1 MSRSAL
7 LIAILASFLSTAQMC
22 SSKDD
27 LSPEGVRLSCFSDKS
42 LTDVSWQKDQLQFF
56 QKPKSGP
63 LKVVVYTYKNES
75 FLAFENGFIS
85 SPMSYIF
92 DCSGVTIIKRSINY
106 NTFHSEAKQLK
117 VLLEGSY

>member
-1 MSRSAL
+1 MKRSTL

-22 SSKDD
+22 GSKDD
-27 LSPEGVRLSCFSDKS
+27 VSPEGVSSSCFSDKS
-42 LTDVSWQKDQLQFF
+42 LADVSWQKDQLQFF

-63 LKVVVYTYKNES
+63 LKVIVYTYKDES

-85 SPMSYIF
+85 SPMSYVF
-92 DCSGVTIIKRSINY
+92 DCSGATIAKRSINY
-106 NTFHSEAKQLK
+106 NAFYSEAKQLK